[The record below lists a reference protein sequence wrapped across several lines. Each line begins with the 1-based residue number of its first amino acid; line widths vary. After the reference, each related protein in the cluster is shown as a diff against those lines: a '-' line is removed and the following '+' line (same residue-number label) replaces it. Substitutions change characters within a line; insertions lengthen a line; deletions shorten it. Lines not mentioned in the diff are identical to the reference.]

1 MSKDS
6 IITAPRD
13 EVMRLCRKIMGNAH
27 CIDSNDIKILDHL
40 SKKGFYD
47 PQKAK
52 LVPNNGH
59 RVIPKIE
66 KKYLFKP
73 NII

>member
-13 EVMRLCRKIMGNAH
+13 EVMRLCRKIIGNAH
-27 CIDSNDIKILDHL
+27 CIDNNDIKVLEHL
-40 SKKGFYD
+40 AKKGFYD

-52 LVPNNGH
+52 LVPN
-59 RVIPKIE
+59 K
-66 KKYLFKP
+66 
-73 NII
+73 